1 MSAAP
6 VIVIGSGLAG
16 LMTALTLSPV
26 PVVLLT
32 KAGLGQ
38 SASSPLAQGG
48 IAASV
53 GPDDNAALHLADTLA
68 AGDGLCD
75 VAVVSAIVSEAPAAI
90 AQLEEFGV
98 VFDRNADGTLA
109 LGLEAAHSRN
119 RIVHAGGDASGAV
132 VVRTLVEA
140 VLQTP
145 SITVMEGVV
154 AERLLLDGARV
165 IGVECQSGAVFNGRA
180 VVLASGGLGG
190 LYDATTNP
198 MGNVGQGIALAAR
211 AGALLADMEFVQF
224 HPTALD
230 VEQAPLPLISE
241 AVRGEGAILLNERG
255 QRFMDG
261 VPGKELA
268 ARDIVARE
276 IAAQI
281 ASGGQVFLDARQALG
296 ARFSTRFPAIH
307 AICAQYGIRPESD
320 LIPVRPAVH
329 YHMGGVASDDAGRT
343 SVDGLWAVGEVAS
356 TGLHGANRLAS
367 NSLLEAVVMAM
378 RAAKA
383 ISAGA
388 VMPIRPVAQCMA
400 RGTNRSSQPENH
412 RDIDMVRAI
421 VSQHLGVLRKHDGLL
436 SAIHDL
442 APLAETYDAA
452 AVALVIAVAAYQRT
466 ESRGAHA
473 RSDYPHKHASAVR
486 SLMTL
491 ADALQFSRDMLH
503 PPLLHRSA

>member
-16 LMTALTLSPV
+16 LMTALSLAPLPV
-26 PVVLLT
+26 LLLT

-53 GPDDNAALHLADTLA
+53 GPDDNAALHLSDTLA

-75 VAVVSAIVSEAPAAI
+75 VAVVSAVVSEAPAAI
-90 AQLEEFGV
+90 AQLEKLGV

-132 VVRTLVEA
+132 VVRALVEA
-140 VLQTP
+140 VLRTP
-145 SITVMEGVV
+145 SITVMEGAV
-154 AERLLLDGARV
+154 AERLLMDGARV
-165 IGVECQSGAVFNGRA
+165 IGVECQSGAVFTGRA

-211 AGALLADMEFVQF
+211 AGAQLADMEFVQF

-230 VEQAPLPLISE
+230 VVQAPLPLISE
-241 AVRGEGAILLNERG
+241 AVRGEGAILVNARG

-268 ARDIVARE
+268 ARDIVARA

-281 ASGGQVFLDARQALG
+281 ADGGQVFLDARQVLG

-307 AICAQYGIRPESD
+307 AICARYAIRPESD

-329 YHMGGVASDDAGRT
+329 YHMGGVASDDVGRT

-388 VMPIRPVAQCMA
+388 VMPIRPVAQCTDRA
-400 RGTNRSSQPENH
+400 SQSENH
-412 RDIDMVRAI
+412 RDIDMVRAT

-442 APLAETYDAA
+442 APLVETDDAA

-473 RSDYPHKHASAVR
+473 RSDYPHKHASAAR

-491 ADALQFSRDMLH
+491 ADAIQFSRDILH
-503 PPLLHRSA
+503 PRLLHRSA